1 MAKRRPTE
9 TVATRFGRDTLGL
22 LDKARK
28 PFGDSRGDHMRR
40 LVIAT
45 LERDTDSELIRR
57 LEELQASV
65 ANLEI
70 ELQKTQRAMRRIL
83 YAILVTIGDVDA
95 SDAHEIAGKLFEERD

>member
-1 MAKRRPTE
+1 MAKRQPTE
-9 TVATRFGRDTLGL
+9 TIATRFGHDTLGL

-40 LVIAT
+40 LVIAM

-70 ELQKTQRAMRRIL
+70 EVQKNQRSMRRML
-83 YAILVTIGDVDA
+83 YAILVTIGDVNA
-95 SDAHEIAGKLFEERD
+95 SHAHEIAGKLFEERD